1 MLVERVREGGT
12 DPAMPLGVRAWPGR
26 PAASCC
32 SLRSAALTSLSQFS
46 RDLAMA
52 PPTGGGKGGDGGRRP
67 EAGIPR
73 PRARVLLLRSDAD
86 RVGSGRNPS
95 TAEGADL
102 EASSGTVEKRSRK
115 EGEREGFEILKNRKE
130 VFSAE
135 KHERKRRN
143 AEVAGRARRRGGA
156 PQLRIRP
163 RLGNAFGGD
172 GVSVRFVVSFVLLV
186 DERLRA
192 LS

>member
-52 PPTGGGKGGDGGRRP
+52 PPTGGEGGT

-73 PRARVLLLRSDAD
+73 PRARVLLLLPLLRSDAD
-86 RVGSGRNPS
+86 RVRSGRNPS

-115 EGEREGFEILKNRKE
+115 EGEGERGLK
-130 VFSAE
+130 F
-135 KHERKRRN
+135 
-143 AEVAGRARRRGGA
+143 
-156 PQLRIRP
+156 
-163 RLGNAFGGD
+163 
-172 GVSVRFVVSFVLLV
+172 
-186 DERLRA
+186 
-192 LS
+192 

>member
-52 PPTGGGKGGDGGRRP
+52 PPTGGEGGDGGRNPAAART
-67 EAGIPR
+67 
-73 PRARVLLLRSDAD
+73 RAAAAAEERRRSGPF
-86 RVGSGRNPS
+86 GSGRNPS

-102 EASSGTVEKRSRK
+102 EASSGTVEKRGRK
-115 EGEREGFEILKNRKE
+115 EGER
-130 VFSAE
+130 
-135 KHERKRRN
+135 
-143 AEVAGRARRRGGA
+143 
-156 PQLRIRP
+156 
-163 RLGNAFGGD
+163 
-172 GVSVRFVVSFVLLV
+172 GV
-186 DERLRA
+186 
-192 LS
+192 

>member
-26 PAASCC
+26 PAASC

-52 PPTGGGKGGDGGRRP
+52 PPTGGGGT

-73 PRARVLLLRSDAD
+73 PRARVPLLRSDAD

-115 EGEREGFEILKNRKE
+115 EGEGERGLK
-130 VFSAE
+130 F
-135 KHERKRRN
+135 
-143 AEVAGRARRRGGA
+143 
-156 PQLRIRP
+156 
-163 RLGNAFGGD
+163 
-172 GVSVRFVVSFVLLV
+172 
-186 DERLRA
+186 
-192 LS
+192 

>member
-26 PAASCC
+26 PAASC

-52 PPTGGGKGGDGGRRP
+52 PPTGGEGGDGGRNPAAARTCAAA
-67 EAGIPR
+67 EERRRSG
-73 PRARVLLLRSDAD
+73 RA
-86 RVGSGRNPS
+86 GSGRNPS

-115 EGEREGFEILKNRKE
+115 EGEGERGLK
-130 VFSAE
+130 F
-135 KHERKRRN
+135 
-143 AEVAGRARRRGGA
+143 
-156 PQLRIRP
+156 
-163 RLGNAFGGD
+163 
-172 GVSVRFVVSFVLLV
+172 
-186 DERLRA
+186 
-192 LS
+192 